1 MMKSADFAAH
11 PEAEVE
17 RLLCSLAGI
26 VSARVIANS
35 LGRLDEI
42 HILASDALH
51 PKQVVRNVESALSAG
66 LGIVIDRRVVS
77 VAQVRAGQFQPGPRQ
92 PDSETAAAELLEN
105 LVAGEP
111 REAPLPPAATEPA
124 RELPPR
130 ERAYEAPPRAEGSTS
145 HEVQQTRYQ
154 FVGHDVRHQ
163 TNRETVC
170 HVTVAQG
177 HEHFTGSGV
186 GPSTPLGRAQAAARG
201 LFAALQTARDAQD
214 LMLENAALVEA
225 HGRTFVLIAAQ
236 SVQGRRTESLTGV
249 AALQRSPE
257 EAAILA
263 SLHAVNRWLRQD

>member
-11 PEAEVE
+11 PESEVE
-17 RLLCSLAGI
+17 RLLCSLSGI
-26 VSARVIANS
+26 VSARVIANA

-66 LGIVIDRRVVS
+66 LGIVIDRRVIS
-77 VAQVRAGQFQPGPRQ
+77 VAQVRADHFGPARSVVGGPPGP
-92 PDSETAAAELLEN
+92 AAGASS
-105 LVAGEP
+105 VGEP
-111 REAPLPPAATEPA
+111 EPPPEAVPEGRRETPPEGEASAEA
-124 RELPPR
+124 GQPP
-130 ERAYEAPPRAEGSTS
+130 
-145 HEVQQTRYQ
+145 RYQ

-170 HVTVAQG
+170 HVTVARG
-177 HEHFTGSGV
+177 HEHYTGSGV

-225 HGRTFVLIAAQ
+225 HGHTFVLVAAQ

-249 AALQRSPE
+249 ALLQRSPE

-263 SLHAVNRWLRQD
+263 SLHAVNRWLTQE

>member
-26 VSARVIANS
+26 VSARVITNP

-66 LGIVIDRRVVS
+66 LGIIIDRRVVS
-77 VAQVRAGQFQPGPRQ
+77 VAQVRAEHFTPTRAVVDRP
-92 PDSETAAAELLEN
+92 T
-105 LVAGEP
+105 
-111 REAPLPPAATEPA
+111 PAA
-124 RELPPR
+124 
-130 ERAYEAPPRAEGSTS
+130 EAPPAPAPAAAAPAPAAVPSGTPGAQADSGAETS
-145 HEVQQTRYQ
+145 ASGPVVRYQ

-170 HVTVAQG
+170 HVTVARG
-177 HEHFTGSGV
+177 REHYTGSGV

-214 LMLENAALVEA
+214 LMLENAALIEA
-225 HGRTFVLIAAQ
+225 HGRTFVLVAAQ

-249 AALQRSPE
+249 AVLQRSPE

-263 SLHAVNRWLRQD
+263 SLQAVNRFLTQEW